1 MSFFVSSRIPT
12 HRLSVTRYFALKDRM
27 LSLKDKMLSLKDRM
41 QRGKMIVKGGISRI
55 LGEFYPLT
63 AVDDDKRAMGMVF

>member
-27 LSLKDKMLSLKDRM
+27 LSLKDRM

-55 LGEFYPLT
+55 LGKFYPLT